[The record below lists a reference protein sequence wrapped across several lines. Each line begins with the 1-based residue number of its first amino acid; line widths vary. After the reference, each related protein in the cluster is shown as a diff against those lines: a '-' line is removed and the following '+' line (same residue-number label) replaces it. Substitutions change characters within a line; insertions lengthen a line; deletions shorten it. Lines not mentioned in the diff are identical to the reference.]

1 MIYLKETFFCNPNAC
16 LNSNS
21 SLNLFHFLLFYL
33 HLPQILLT
41 NWIDKWEY

>member
-1 MIYLKETFFCNPNAC
+1 MIYLKETIFCNPNAF
-16 LNSNS
+16 LLFK
-21 SLNLFHFLLFYL
+21 SLRNLFYFLLFYL